1 MIRSAPLALRLSSRR
16 LSSSISSQCSAFNGK
31 GRLQSELCS
40 KALTSLRGPSNR
52 HFSSSTLH
60 DISTVDI
67 DSDSRIYAGD
77 VPLPLTTDCTIFEA
91 DDIPTGKYPVF
102 RVMDENGVI
111 RDDAKGPQ
119 YIDPELNEEHA
130 VKMFRTMS
138 RLNVMDNIFLN
149 AQRQGRIS
157 FYMSSQGEEAVHIGS
172 ASALDNKDVIF
183 AQYRETGVLMWR
195 GFTMSQFADQCF
207 SNSGDLGKGRQ
218 MPVHYGS
225 RALNFHTISSP
236 LTTQLPQAAGAAYA
250 MKMEAIRNGSN
261 RAAGVTVCYFGDG
274 AASEGDFHAAMNIA
288 ATMDAPIIFF
298 CRNNGFAISTPVAD
312 QYRGDG
318 IASRAKGYGMASI
331 RVDGNDL
338 FAVNAATARA
348 KELALS
354 ENRPVLIETMSYRV
368 GHHSTSDDSTRYR
381 STEEIKKWDNE
392 DNPIDRFRRFC
403 EAKGWLDEERV
414 QTIRDEEK
422 INVLQALESA
432 EKKGPPALATMFD
445 DVYKEKTPE
454 LERQEAKLLEHVAK
468 YPERYTGPG
477 H

>member
-1 MIRSAPLALRLSSRR
+1 MQTLIDY
-16 LSSSISSQCSAFNGK
+16 NY
-31 GRLQSELCS
+31 
-40 KALTSLRGPSNR
+40 SL
-52 HFSSSTLH
+52 L
-60 DISTVDI
+60 
-67 DSDSRIYAGD
+67 
-77 VPLPLTTDCTIFEA
+77 
-91 DDIPTGKYPVF
+91 
-102 RVMDENGVI
+102 
-111 RDDAKGPQ
+111 
-119 YIDPELNEEHA
+119 
-130 VKMFRTMS
+130 
-138 RLNVMDNIFLN
+138 
-149 AQRQGRIS
+149 
-157 FYMSSQGEEAVHIGS
+157 
-172 ASALDNKDVIF
+172 
-183 AQYRETGVLMWR
+183 
-195 GFTMSQFADQCF
+195 
-207 SNSGDLGKGRQ
+207 
-218 MPVHYGS
+218 
-225 RALNFHTISSP
+225 
-236 LTTQLPQAAGAAYA
+236 
-250 MKMEAIRNGSN
+250 RNGSN

-422 INVLQALESA
+422 INVSFACVCVCVCLC
-432 EKKGPPALATMFD
+432 
-445 DVYKEKTPE
+445 VKTKP
-454 LERQEAKLLEHVAK
+454 LLTTFSRRRSSK
-468 YPERYTGPG
+468 PWSRRRRRDRRR
-477 H
+477 